1 MKTEK
6 NDVAVNNAAPNEYA
20 PNGLSGVNSN
30 DVATV
35 NNTVAPTDTTA
46 NKPANTGLKL
56 KTDKDG
62 RKYVDVGDIGTVS
75 GAQQQAYK
83 DFSSSVGNVYNMPA
97 EEPVVKEEG
106 QDSTALNN
114 GEDPY
119 SKLRLTDAARG
130 TLEAMPGGLEDYKAL
145 NQKWWQRIING
156 TIRGLTIAGT
166 SYAEFWGNIASM
178 AALPVTAGDR
188 IKNLRN
194 KYEDML
200 DSDEWHDKSVT
211 QKAWDVFNVAISP
224 LSDSPINKL
233 GDWINN
239 KVTELTPIYRTSEQ
253 QQLPWYHPD
262 NLFSSA
268 FLGEDIISNL
278 GFVIGT
284 GASMKHFGKL
294 TGKIAKLGQLGKR
307 FKGISGALM
316 DEKGQ
321 EAYAKAMN
329 AIIKGTD
336 VATGEK
342 LVDEVI
348 KIGLALNK
356 KSARVARISELM
368 AAFGEASIEA
378 TSNTEEWYNLQHS
391 LLEDRVGEKFSDENI
406 MQQIINMHNDDGV
419 QLYKTVTDPK
429 SGETNYELTE
439 SGEDLFSQ
447 MKQQGD
453 DDMRRGEAK
462 LAMERAKMANN
473 ILLWETLLLTATNKF
488 SFDYMLRGGYSAEK
502 MVFDAAKSA
511 SRGARGVAIQK
522 NLNRMTKAMMDDL
535 KKANRRSNI
544 RGWANAFLDPFVQG
558 FEEIEQKHI
567 SESAGIKGA
576 AALSQYMGYTIDPE
590 TNQQATNFFM
600 SALQSFDDVYGD
612 LDSWQEFFVGAL
624 TSVVG
629 LPGMVASRDH
639 EGKLI
644 YETDEK
650 TGKPKLK
657 RHLALQGNIWDH
669 RRESKYQ
676 RQRSQE
682 IIDEL
687 NNIVSSDDFTRKLG
701 HFLRGNAIEEMKE
714 KALKEGNVFAYK
726 NGEAAQFVNFVTAF
740 YRAGRMNDL
749 YDMLD
754 AVAAS
759 PASEIRDVTTDED
772 GNGSPWRNLPDAEV
786 KTRIQERVKS
796 VKEDLDRFVK
806 IRKSLE
812 DTYGADAD
820 DKFLDTMTWG
830 LYTYDDAGNRLN
842 EITNKIKL
850 PLTRLVNKLN
860 EILPEDKKLASEKG
874 IILDLVEFLQNDKN
888 GAAALEKLMDS
899 EFMGDAVKS
908 EKERTEFINYLNTWL
923 KRNSKNASADEV
935 KKAQDALQH
944 ATEVQEAFREHREF
958 TPGEV
963 FDLERDMVDA
973 FTLAEYRRYV
983 AEGIIYLAKSKGGF
997 DTGLYAQIEEARKL
1011 HMTNKTNES
1020 MAAINDPGKA
1030 NTREKFVNLLR
1041 GLRES
1046 EVYEDVLNRIRNGSN
1061 QKQKLWLKDM
1071 ELTDAA
1077 SGELFA
1083 RLERYVED
1091 SAPSNEIGNMMTE
1104 YINYLKYTHE
1114 HNGIMTFDGMYDMV
1128 DAITS
1133 MVFNFDGGHVTLFS
1147 DKNKQDFIEII
1158 DRWKSDIEYQQL
1170 VEGTL
1175 QAENK
1180 PEEVKMDDNTN
1191 DEGNGPKTSEN
1202 GQETGPTNPVPTPNN
1217 PTPQNPSDSGGGGA
1231 ATSVVT
1237 AEAKAMYQTAE
1248 TDPLVGRTKIDDTRS
1263 RLNSLS
1269 PDELAKV
1276 HEALASIAKPIIE
1289 KTQTPRDIANSMAA
1303 AAQDAGANLGYTTY
1317 IGYVNKAV
1325 SLFRDVEKKIADSK
1339 AAAGAVKASEKE
1351 KREPTSDEALAKETD
1366 IIAPYMDGLLEMS
1379 REDLIRQQ
1387 TALQAGNT
1395 LIIDGK
1401 KVTISEES
1409 RQLALKEVN
1418 RLLEE
1423 NKESVSPITD
1433 PVDAGQLDSALND
1446 LRQKMNAVERDV
1458 MNSQENKP
1466 QTTVIRG
1473 KEVNLTSHDPVDYL
1487 PGLAVTD
1494 VHIGELIDG
1503 NLVTYDAKEK
1513 GEGLAALQ
1521 DKLTSLKVYD
1531 FVNSGALGA
1540 YHNYNR
1546 AKNNGN
1552 TNVFF
1557 LASPNDTVLKGQQT
1571 QEGKSGDVYNIMLA
1585 IEIDSE
1591 SRQILKPYEDAG
1603 KTNYITVDG
1612 KTYQIIGFASKGA
1625 RYEEQNNAY
1634 DTIFNRVV
1642 TKSAIP
1648 ESQSNPGQQ
1657 FYLGKENGNPIHT
1670 VISEVYS
1677 GRMCTAKDGNAP
1689 GFRPLNEVIGNS
1701 HSVGQHYIGLI
1712 LPGESG
1718 VGVRFVTNAGRITS
1732 DMTPVRNAVEPLLND
1747 KFAGTMWL
1755 LTRDAAGN
1763 FSYSYLTV
1771 PTLAEYNK
1779 KGADDSRN
1787 AWSRLIESQDKK
1799 FVRDL
1804 LTAMSNV
1811 FNNND
1816 IFHRRR
1822 AALQEVMSKIYIP
1835 KGYKIKLDSHPN
1847 EQGSVGLTIEYN
1859 DQSTRVASIADFYN
1873 KLAEDGLGFKIDKA
1887 ALSDE
1892 KLLNQLMESG
1902 MIQSDYID
1910 IDHHGA
1916 NFTIKFLPET
1926 GNTIQPV
1933 APAQKAV
1940 TRGKVDTH
1948 EGQGTRSEP
1957 TFPAGMTTMNG
1968 LRTNLMTATDRVIA
1982 IEGENIDETTN
1993 KAIDAITDV
2002 INGKAKFVG
2011 IDEGENG
2018 AKKLIIYQ
2026 LQDGTGVVI
2035 GTNKLIRSEDGNSV
2049 MAVGEEAQV
2058 AMLSKEELDAI
2069 ATILKD
2075 KGTRKDVKKIIDN
2088 HDKSDQSAQGAEAK
2102 SPEAASPTITNSNV
2116 LVMDDRII
2124 GTAEMPPTLSRKINA
2139 AIQMAEDDVSTAT
2152 TESGIAEAMKHQ
2164 SILEHYRD
2172 LLSDNAILGDK
2183 EHMSLYKLSD
2193 KRAVIVYYDGI
2204 SGKVVCQT
2212 ISDPKYDENGKLID
2226 LDFMYTGK
2234 PQILDANYVMENKN
2248 ARYNKDA
2255 YPALAEMMKL
2265 DKKETKAPE
2274 TKAPEAA
2281 SQTNI
2286 PEGMISLEEK
2296 LRRTIDVYQDD
2307 DPDCTEAINN
2317 ILEGRATMLGV
2328 MEISEDDIKNHPAL
2342 RHVQK
2347 QIVAFNTSYGILILE
2362 TDKIVLDN
2370 NGKLI
2375 AVSPDSFINLFGG
2388 YGGEVLDDL
2397 KAADADHKRAA
2408 GRVPQQVPQDSKRG
2422 TIVGGDESFDSMV
2435 GGKFTYDESNTKG
2448 LIADIFRES
2457 EDPDTQAMA
2466 DDPGMINW
2474 TFNQFIAKTKAEDFH
2489 PTNEQNLKD
2498 RLKEFIDC
2506 GR

>member
-6 NDVAVNNAAPNEYA
+6 SNVAVNNAAPNEYA

-35 NNTVAPTDTTA
+35 NNTVSPTDTTT

-75 GAQQQAYK
+75 SAQQQVYDDYSAA
-83 DFSSSVGNVYNMPA
+83 VGNVYNMPA

-106 QDSTALNN
+106 QDSTALGN

-119 SKLRLTDAARG
+119 SKLRLTDAAKG
-130 TLEAMPGGLEDYKAL
+130 VLEAMPGGLEDYKAL
-145 NQKWWQRIING
+145 NQKWWQRIVNG

-166 SYAEFWGNIASM
+166 SYAEFWGNIAM
-178 AALPVTAGDR
+178 LAATPFAGPKR
-188 IKNLRN
+188 VKELRN

-200 DSDEWHDKSVT
+200 DSDEWHDRSVG

-224 LSDSPINKL
+224 LSDSPINRV
-233 GDWINN
+233 GDWVNN

-253 QQLPWYHPD
+253 QQLPWWHAD

-278 GFVIGT
+278 GFVIGS

-294 TGKIAKLGQLGKR
+294 VGKLAKLGQLGKR
-307 FKGISGALM
+307 FKGISAALM
-316 DEKGQ
+316 DEKGK

-447 MKQQGD
+447 LKQQGD

-522 NLNRMTKAMMDDL
+522 NLNRMTKAMMNDL
-535 KKANRRSNI
+535 KKADRISKI
-544 RGWANAFLDPFVQG
+544 RGWANAALDPFVQG

-624 TSVVG
+624 TSFVG
-629 LPGMVASRDH
+629 LPGMVASRDQD
-639 EGKLI
+639 GKLI
-644 YETDEK
+644 YVTDKK

-749 YDMLD
+749 YEMLD

-860 EILPEDKKLASEKG
+860 EILPEDKKLTGQKG
-874 IILDLVEFLQNDKN
+874 VVLDLVDFLRNDKN

-899 EFMGDAVKS
+899 EFMGDAVTT
-908 EKERTEFINYLNTWL
+908 EKERTELINYLNTWIKL
-923 KRNSKNASADEV
+923 NSKNASAEEV

-944 ATEVQEAFREHREF
+944 ATEVQEAFRGHEEF
-958 TPGEV
+958 TPGQV

-973 FTLAEYRRYV
+973 FALAEYRRYV

-1011 HMTNKTNES
+1011 HLSNKTKEAMDVFN
-1020 MAAINDPGKA
+1020 NPGKA

-1041 GLRES
+1041 GLRGS

-1061 QKQKLWLKDM
+1061 TKQKLWLKDM

-1077 SGELFA
+1077 SNELFN

-1091 SAPSNEIGNMMTE
+1091 SAPSDEIGSMMTE
-1104 YINYLKYTHE
+1104 YINYLKYTYE
-1114 HNGIMTFDGMYDMV
+1114 HNGIMTLDSMYDMV

-1147 DKNKQDFIEII
+1147 DKNRQDFMEII
-1158 DRWKSDIEYQQL
+1158 DRWKSDTEYQEL
-1170 VEGTL
+1170 IEGVL

-1180 PEEVKMDDNTN
+1180 PEEVKTDDNTN
-1191 DEGNGPKTSEN
+1191 DEGNGPKTPEN
-1202 GQETGPTNPVPTPNN
+1202 GQETGPTNPAPIPNN
-1217 PTPQNPSDSGGGGA
+1217 PTPQNPSDSGNGGA

-1263 RLNSLS
+1263 KLNSLS
-1269 PDELAKV
+1269 PDELASVYK
-1276 HEALASIAKPIIE
+1276 ALAPITKPIIE
-1289 KTQTPRDIANSMAA
+1289 NTQTPRDVANSMAA
-1303 AAQDAGANLGYTTY
+1303 AAQDAGVNLGYTTY

-1339 AAAGAVKASEKE
+1339 AAAEAVKASEEE
-1351 KREPTSDEALAKETD
+1351 KREPTSDEVLAKETD
-1366 IIAPYMDGLLEMS
+1366 IMAPYMDGLLEMS

-1387 TALQAGNT
+1387 AALQAGNT

-1401 KVTISEES
+1401 QVTISEES
-1409 RQLALKEVN
+1409 RQMALKEVN

-1466 QTTVIRG
+1466 QITIIRG

-1513 GEGLAALQ
+1513 GEGLALLQ

-1585 IEIDSE
+1585 IEIDGE

-1612 KTYQIIGFASKGA
+1612 KTYQVIGFASKGA

-1677 GRMCTAKDGNAP
+1677 GRMCTAKDGKAP
-1689 GFRPLNEVIGNS
+1689 GFRPLNEVVGNS

-1718 VGVRFVTNAGRITS
+1718 VGVRFVTNTGRITS

-1779 KGADDSRN
+1779 KDADDSRD

-1799 FVRDL
+1799 FVKDL

-1847 EQGSVGLTIEYN
+1847 GLSVGLTIEYN

-1892 KLLNQLMESG
+1892 NLLNQLMESG

-1916 NFTIKFLPET
+1916 NFTIKFLPEI
-1926 GNTIQPV
+1926 GNTIQPA

-1957 TFPAGMTTMNG
+1957 TLPAGMTTMNG
-1968 LRTNLMTATDRVIA
+1968 LRTDLMTATDRVIA
-1982 IEGENIDETTN
+1982 TEGENIDETTN

-2002 INGKAKFVG
+2002 INGKAKLVG

-2018 AKKLIIYQ
+2018 VKKLIVYQ

-2035 GTNKLIRSEDGNSV
+2035 GANKLIRSEDGNSV
-2049 MAVGEEAQV
+2049 IAVGEEAQV
-2058 AMLSKEELDAI
+2058 AMLSKEKLDAI
-2069 ATILKD
+2069 AVMLKD
-2075 KGTRKDVKKIIDN
+2075 NGTRKDVKKIIDD
-2088 HDKSDQSAQGAEAK
+2088 HDKGDEPARGAEAK
-2102 SPEAASPTITNSNV
+2102 SPEAASPTITN
-2116 LVMDDRII
+2116 
-2124 GTAEMPPTLSRKINA
+2124 
-2139 AIQMAEDDVSTAT
+2139 
-2152 TESGIAEAMKHQ
+2152 
-2164 SILEHYRD
+2164 
-2172 LLSDNAILGDK
+2172 
-2183 EHMSLYKLSD
+2183 
-2193 KRAVIVYYDGI
+2193 
-2204 SGKVVCQT
+2204 
-2212 ISDPKYDENGKLID
+2212 
-2226 LDFMYTGK
+2226 
-2234 PQILDANYVMENKN
+2234 
-2248 ARYNKDA
+2248 
-2255 YPALAEMMKL
+2255 
-2265 DKKETKAPE
+2265 
-2274 TKAPEAA
+2274 
-2281 SQTNI
+2281 I
-2286 PEGMISLEEK
+2286 PEGMVSLEEQF
-2296 LRRTIDVYQDD
+2296 RDTVDQYQDD
-2307 DPDCTEAINN
+2307 DPNFAEAVNN
-2317 ILEGRATMLGV
+2317 VLDGRATMLG
-2328 MEISEDDIKNHPAL
+2328 MIEISEDDIKNHPAL

-2347 QIVAFNTSYGILILE
+2347 QVVAFNTSWGTVILE
-2362 TDKIVLDN
+2362 SNKIVLDN

-2375 AVSPDSFINLFGG
+2375 AVSPDSEIDLAGG
-2388 YGGEVLDDL
+2388 YPERSLDAL
-2397 KAADADHKRAA
+2397 RAADADHKRAA
-2408 GRVPQQVPQDSKRG
+2408 GRAPQQIPQDSKRG

-2474 TFNQFIAKTKAEDFH
+2474 TFDQFIAKTKAEDFH